1 MSSFRSRSAISCGSM
16 SAAAE
21 RLSLRE
27 TLRASPRLAERRIW
41 GAAANFDLAQIA
53 GGTTLNGNASALA
66 GRTVLL
72 RVADPLFA
80 ALGLIE
86 LDGVARRIVLC
97 PPDLADEALPG
108 VIATAGVDAVI
119 SDNTPPAAGSQL
131 RLVRIAL
138 PARPLVATPAA
149 GHDTEWVMFTSGTSG
164 PPKMV
169 AHSLGGLTGAIKP
182 AAGAPPVWG
191 TFYDI
196 RRYGG
201 LQILLRA
208 LLGEGSLLITSPAE
222 TMVDFLTRLGRHG
235 ATHLTGTPSH
245 WRSVLMRPE
254 AAAISPRYVRLSGE
268 IADQSVLDALA
279 ARFPGALIGHAYAS
293 TEAGVGFEV
302 NDGFEGFPAAYLG
315 RPGEVEM
322 RVVDGALKLR
332 SARASIGY
340 VNADAASLHDAEGFV
355 DTGDMVELRG
365 DRYYFVGRRG
375 GIINVGGL
383 KVHPEEIEAVINS
396 HPAVRMSLVRSR
408 RNPFTGAIAIA
419 EVVLNTPADETA
431 VKTEILEI
439 CRRELAPFKV
449 PASLKFTASLAMTA
463 GGKLERPIA

>member
-1 MSSFRSRSAISCGSM
+1 M

-27 TLRASPRLAERRIW
+27 TLTASARLDERRIW
-41 GAAANFDLAQIA
+41 GAAAAVDLAQIA
-53 GGTTLNGNASALA
+53 AGTTLDRDVAALA
-66 GRTVLL
+66 GRSVIL

-80 ALGLIE
+80 ALALIE

-97 PPDLADEALPG
+97 PPDLSDEALPG
-108 VIATAGVDAVI
+108 VIASAGVDALVT
-119 SDNTPPAAGSQL
+119 DCAPPAAASQL
-131 RLVRIAL
+131 WSARVAL
-138 PARPLVATPAA
+138 PVRPLATKRAA
-149 GHDTEWVMFTSGTSG
+149 AHETEWVMFTSGTSG

-182 AAGAPPVWG
+182 TAGDPPVWG

-208 LLGEGSLLITSPAE
+208 LLGGGSLVITSPAE
-222 TMVDFLTRLGRHG
+222 PMADFLTRLGRHG
-235 ATHLTGTPSH
+235 ATHFTGTPSH

-268 IADQSVLDALA
+268 IADQAVLDALA
-279 ARFPGALIGHAYAS
+279 ARFPGTPIGHVYAS

-302 NDGFEGFPAAYLG
+302 NDGLEGFPAAYIG
-315 RPGEVEM
+315 WAGEVEM
-322 RVVDGALKLR
+322 RVVEGALQLR
-332 SARASIGY
+332 SARASKGY
-340 VNADAASLHDAEGFV
+340 VNADAVSLSDAEGFV

-365 DRYYFVGRRG
+365 NRYHFVGRRG

-419 EVVLNTPADETA
+419 EVVLNERRPTDQAA
-431 VKTEILEI
+431 VRTEILEI
-439 CRRELAPFKV
+439 CRRQLAPFKV
-449 PASLKFTASLAMTA
+449 PALLKFAESLAHDRGRKA
-463 GGKLERPIA
+463 GRPIA